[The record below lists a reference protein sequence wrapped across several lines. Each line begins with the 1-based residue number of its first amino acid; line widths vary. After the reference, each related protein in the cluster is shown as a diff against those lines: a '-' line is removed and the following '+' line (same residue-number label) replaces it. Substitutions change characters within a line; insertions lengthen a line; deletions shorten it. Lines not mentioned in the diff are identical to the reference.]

1 MAKSSSSSSS
11 TAALREEHGD
21 PRGVLE
27 QAEALFDDT
36 VALRRDLHQWP
47 ELGNEL
53 PRTREQV
60 LHALDGLPL
69 DITLHKTTSGFAALL
84 TGDKPGPTMLL
95 RGDMDALPMPEDTG
109 VEFSSKVENAM
120 HACGHDTHTAMLVGA
135 AKALSERKG
144 DIAGRVLFMFQSG
157 EEGHGGAEL
166 MLEEGLLDVP
176 AHAKGGDSPVSG
188 AFAMHISSNLPNGV
202 VAIKSGPIMAS
213 SDQLTI
219 TVKGRGGHGSSP
231 HFALDPIPVACE
243 IVQAIQ
249 TLVTRRIDVFDPG
262 VITVT
267 SIHSGTAYNVIP
279 EHATILGTMRAMSE
293 KTRTKIHEGLRR
305 VAEGIAAAH
314 EMDIDIDLEYGY
326 PVTVN
331 DKDFSDFSV
340 SIANTVLGDK
350 RVITLPNPVMGAE
363 DFSYVLHKL
372 PGAMMFLGATPP
384 GENPATAAPN
394 HSNRVMFDEEAMK
407 TGIAVYTSVALR
419 HLGVPLS

>member
-1 MAKSSSSSSS
+1 MAKSSSSAPS
-11 TAALREEHGD
+11 TDALREQHGN
-21 PRGVLE
+21 PVGVIE
-27 QAEALFDDT
+27 QAGSLFEET

-53 PRTREQV
+53 PRTREQT
-60 LHALDGLPL
+60 LAALDGLPL

-84 TGDKPGPTMLL
+84 TGDAPGPTMLL

-109 VEFSSKVENAM
+109 LDYSSKVDLTM

-135 AKALSERKG
+135 AKLLSERKSS
-144 DIAGRVLFMFQSG
+144 IAGRVLFMFQSG

-166 MLEEGLLDVP
+166 MLDEGLLDVP
-176 AHAKGGDSPVSG
+176 SHPSGIESPVTA
-188 AFAMHISSNLPNGV
+188 AFAMHISSNLPSGIV
-202 VAIKSGPIMAS
+202 GIKGGPIMAS

-305 VAEGIAAAH
+305 VAEGIASAH
-314 EMDIDIDLEYGY
+314 EMDVDIDLEYGY

-331 DKDFSDFSV
+331 NTEFADFSSDV
-340 SIANTVLGDK
+340 ARTILGDK
-350 RVITLPNPVMGAE
+350 GVLLLPNPVMGAE
-363 DFSYVLHKL
+363 DFSYVLNKL
-372 PGAMMFLGATPP
+372 PGAMMFLGATPK

-394 HSNRVMFDEEAMK
+394 HSNRVMFDEDAMK
-407 TGIAVYTSVALR
+407 NGVAIYASVALR

>member
-1 MAKSSSSSSS
+1 MAKSTSSDSSVE
-11 TAALREEHGD
+11 ALREQHGN
-21 PRGVLE
+21 PRGVIE
-27 QAEALFDDT
+27 QAQSLFDDT

-47 ELGNEL
+47 ELGNDL

-60 LHALDGLPL
+60 LAALEGLPL
-69 DITLHKTTSGFAALL
+69 DITLHNTTSGFAALL
-84 TGDKPGPTMLL
+84 TGDAPGPTMLL

-109 VEFSSKVENAM
+109 LEYSSKVDMAM

-135 AKALSERKG
+135 AKLLAERKKNL
-144 DIAGRVLFMFQSG
+144 AGRVLFMFQSG

-166 MLEEGLLDVP
+166 MIEEGLLDVP
-176 AHAKGGDSPVSG
+176 SHPAGIDSPVTA
-188 AFAMHISSNLPNGV
+188 AFAMHISSNLPSGMV
-202 VAIKSGPIMAS
+202 GIKGGPIMAS

-279 EHATILGTMRAMSE
+279 ENATILGTMRAMSE

-305 VAEGIAAAH
+305 VAEGIASAH

-331 DKDFSDFSV
+331 NTEFADFSSDV
-340 SIANTVLGDK
+340 ARTILGNKGVLQ
-350 RVITLPNPVMGAE
+350 LPNPVMGAE

-372 PGAMMFLGATPP
+372 PGAMMFLGATPE

-394 HSNRVMFDEEAMK
+394 HSNRVMFDENAMK
-407 TGIAVYTSVALR
+407 HGVAIYASVALR

>member
-1 MAKSSSSSSS
+1 MAKSSSSPS

-21 PRGVLE
+21 PRGVIE

-47 ELGNEL
+47 ELGNDL

-60 LHALDGLPL
+60 LHALDRLPL
-69 DITLHKTTSGFAALL
+69 DITLHTTTSGFAALL

-109 VEFSSKVENAM
+109 VDFSSKVDNAM

-135 AKALSERKG
+135 AKALSERKS

-166 MLEEGLLDVP
+166 MLDEGLLDVP
-176 AHAKGGDSPVSG
+176 THKSGGESPVTA
-188 AFAMHISSNLPNGV
+188 AFAMHISSNLPNGA

-305 VAEGIAAAH
+305 VAEGIASAH
-314 EMDIDIDLEYGY
+314 EMDIDIDLEHGY

-340 SIANTVLGDK
+340 AIANTVLRDNH
-350 RVITLPNPVMGAE
+350 VIALPNPVMGEE
-363 DFSYVLHKL
+363 D
-372 PGAMMFLGATPP
+372 
-384 GENPATAAPN
+384 
-394 HSNRVMFDEEAMK
+394 
-407 TGIAVYTSVALR
+407 
-419 HLGVPLS
+419 